1 MTTRPYK
8 VSVLG
13 GGTRRFA
20 KLDSAVAFARK
31 QAASSWAQE
40 YWLVWDTSVPT
51 GEPKFMDGT
60 PNPYFNLGVCVRMVA
75 ADGHSWDPFAPVE
88 YIDLR

>member
-20 KLDSAVAFARK
+20 SLDNAVAFARK
-31 QAASSWAQE
+31 QSAASWAQE
-40 YWLVWDTSVPT
+40 DWSVWDTTVPT
-51 GEPKFMDGT
+51 DEPRWMNGV
-60 PNPYFNLGVCVRMVA
+60 PNPRHNLGICVRMVS
-75 ADGHSWDPFAPVE
+75 ADGIAWDPFARATEVTF
-88 YIDLR
+88 